1 MQDKDDNEKNWLKI
15 LDVHKLVDK
24 LLRGKMYN

>member
-1 MQDKDDNEKNWLKI
+1 MQDKDENEKNWLKI
-15 LDVHKLVDK
+15 LHVHKLVDN